1 MDDKKIFKKAKRLL
15 DSLKTDPASIIFAE
29 EFLDKRLLR
38 KLKMS
43 TYTVDKQ
50 LYKLLNLADSKIFL
64 DDGKLRTTADYVEK
78 REIDRSTFYSFDGP
92 FSTSSR

>member
-15 DSLKTDPASIIFAE
+15 DSLKTDPASIIFTE
-29 EFLDKRLLR
+29 EFLDKRLPR

-50 LYKLLNLADSKIFL
+50 LYKLLNLADSKNFL
-64 DDGKLRTTADYVEK
+64 DDGKLPIRADYVEK
-78 REIDRSTFYSFDGP
+78 SEIDRSTLYSFDGP